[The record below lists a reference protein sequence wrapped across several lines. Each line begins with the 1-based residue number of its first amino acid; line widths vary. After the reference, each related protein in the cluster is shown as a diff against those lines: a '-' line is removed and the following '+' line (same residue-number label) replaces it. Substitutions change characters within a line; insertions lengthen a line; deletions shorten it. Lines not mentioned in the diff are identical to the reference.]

1 MERFSPKIEIINHFD
16 NLINRVDIDIDI
28 CLDKY
33 NDEKS
38 LGELLINSENNRK
51 NFRNINDDFY
61 VSFFNTFNPFEHQ
74 YQTLD
79 LCTKSTKVI
88 DYLKQVRMKT
98 IEELRKAQEDTL
110 EYYKLNSWRFKSE
123 QSNVKNIDELKSELF
138 CEKFYF
144 QIYLGLTQPMNT
156 QRWAFNVFTFV
167 TDFYMSPSD
176 IDSLE

>member
-1 MERFSPKIEIINHFD
+1 MERFSPKIEILNQFD
-16 NLINRVDIDIDI
+16 TLINRVDINIDT
-28 CLDKY
+28 CLEKY
-33 NDEKS
+33 DDEKS
-38 LGELLINSENNRK
+38 LGELLKSSEHNRK
-51 NFRNINDDFY
+51 NFRDIFDSFMVKFY
-61 VSFFNTFNPFEHQ
+61 HPFENQ

-79 LCTKSTKVI
+79 LWTEETKVI

-110 EYYKLNSWRFKSE
+110 ECYKLNSLRFKSE